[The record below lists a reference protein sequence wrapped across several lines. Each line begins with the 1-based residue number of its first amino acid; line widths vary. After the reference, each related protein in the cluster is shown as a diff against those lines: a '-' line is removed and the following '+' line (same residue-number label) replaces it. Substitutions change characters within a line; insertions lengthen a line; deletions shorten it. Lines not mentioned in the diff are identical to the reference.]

1 MYMFTWITHESG
13 GFRQWQCLK
22 MVILLKDIAVQI
34 GLFVIMIIQWI
45 EWLEKYVLLPS
56 LCKLMI
62 IPNKALISRLK
73 PCPKKEPHVF
83 VNYLP
88 FSTWLTHH
96 PGGTR

>member
-13 GFRQWQCLK
+13 SFRQWQCLK

-62 IPNKALISRLK
+62 IP
-73 PCPKKEPHVF
+73 KKEPHVF